1 MIDLIGCIAIVYFL
15 ALFIVWIMK
24 IFMWGFIIITA
35 VLVLI
40 ILFVISSFSDSKKP
54 TDEEVAQY
62 IKETEENFIRDSK
75 KYILDFIKETNPN
88 FDISRKYTDDE
99 LNELK
104 SRLEK
109 DKINVPRLERY
120 MKYSPNTKIHFLK
133 DLIQEEIRKQNKK

>member
-1 MIDLIGCIAIVYFL
+1 MIDLIGCLAIIYFL
-15 ALFIVWIMK
+15 ALFIAWIMK

-35 VLVLI
+35 ILILI
-40 ILFVISSFSDSKKP
+40 IFFVISSFSDAKKP

-62 IKETEENFIRDSK
+62 TKETEENFIRDSK
-75 KYILDFIKETNPN
+75 KYILDFIKKTNPN

-109 DKINVPRLERY
+109 DKINVPRLGRY
-120 MKYSPNTKIHFLK
+120 MQYSPNTKIHYLK
-133 DLIQEEIRKQNKK
+133 DLIQEEIRKQN